1 MAAVT
6 LKEKTSKEQR
16 TVSGIVKTTT
26 HGGCGIKKGMD
37 VLEYGYVSLNKK
49 NEELC
54 GDKVEMIPSEDGG
67 ATLVLADGLGSGVK
81 ANILSTLTSKILCT
95 MAAANVPLE
104 ECIDTVA
111 GSLPVCKQRGVAYST
126 FSLLTVGAD
135 GNGYLAEFDNPP
147 AILLRGGKWVP
158 LERAERTYG
167 GKKLYISKVKLERAD
182 VVLLMSDGVVHAGVG
197 ETLNFG
203 WDIKEIRE
211 FAEIQYDP
219 ALSARTMASIMA
231 NACYELYG
239 HRPGDDTTVLA
250 VKYRAPLTVNMM
262 IGPPSNAE
270 SDSLVVSEFMAHDG
284 KKVVCGGTSSQ
295 VVARELKTQVTTS
308 FDYFDKDVP
317 PIGYINGID
326 LTCEGV
332 LTLKKLLVY
341 AEKYVSVSDPD
352 IKMFKGKDGASLLA
366 NLLLIEASAVNLFVG
381 RGVNLAHEGLGID
394 NKTKLDSVVKLL
406 NILRG
411 LNKSVEIK
419 YY

>member
-1 MAAVT
+1 MNVW
-6 LKEKTSKEQR
+6 
-16 TVSGIVKTTT
+16 
-26 HGGCGIKKGMD
+26 
-37 VLEYGYVSLNKK
+37 EYGYVSLNKK

-54 GDKVEMIPSEDGG
+54 GDKVEMIPAANGG

-104 ECIDTVA
+104 ECIDTIA
-111 GSLPVCKQRGVAYST
+111 GSLPVCRERGVAYST
-126 FSLLTVGAD
+126 FSLLTVAPD
-135 GNGYLAEFDNPP
+135 GTGYLAEFDNPP
-147 AILLRGGKWVP
+147 AVLLRQGKWVS
-158 LERAERTYG
+158 LERAERVYD
-167 GKKLYISKVKLERAD
+167 GKKLYVSEVRLQRGDLI
-182 VVLLMSDGVVHAGVG
+182 LLMSDGVVHAGIG

-262 IGPPSNAE
+262 IGPPSSPE
-270 SDSLVVSEFMAHDG
+270 SDGAVVREFMAHDG
-284 KKVVCGGTSSQ
+284 KRVVCGGTSSQ
-295 VVARELKTQVTTS
+295 VVARELHTEVRTS
-308 FDYFDKDVP
+308 FDYPDKDVP
-317 PIGYINGID
+317 PIGYIDGID

-332 LTLKKLLVY
+332 LTLKRLLTV

-352 IKMFKGKDGASLLA
+352 IKLFGGQDGASKLAQILLV
-366 NLLLIEASAVNLFVG
+366 EASEVRLFVG

-394 NKTKLDSVVKLL
+394 NKTKLDAVVTLIRMFKS
-406 NILRG
+406 
-411 LNKSVEIK
+411 LNKKVEIK

>member
-1 MAAVT
+1 MN
-6 LKEKTSKEQR
+6 S
-16 TVSGIVKTTT
+16 
-26 HGGCGIKKGMD
+26 

-54 GDKVEMIPSEDGG
+54 GDKVEMIPAADGG
-67 ATLVLADGLGSGVK
+67 ATLVLADGMGSGVK

-104 ECIDTVA
+104 ECIDTIA

-126 FSLLTVGAD
+126 FSLLSVTPGGSA
-135 GNGYLAEFDNPP
+135 YLAEFDNPP
-147 AILLRGGKWVP
+147 AILLHGGKYTP
-158 LERAERTYG
+158 LERAERVYS
-167 GKKLYISKVKLERAD
+167 GKKLYLSRFAFERGD
-182 VVLLMSDGVVHAGVG
+182 VLLVMSDGVVHAGVG

-203 WDIKEIRE
+203 WDVKEIRE

-250 VKYRAPLTVNMM
+250 VKFRAPLSVNMM
-262 IGPPSNAE
+262 IGPPSSPE
-270 SDSLVVSEFMAHDG
+270 SDGLVVQEFMAHDG

-308 FDYFDKDVP
+308 FDYIDKDVP

-332 LTLKKLLVY
+332 LTLKKLLTY
-341 AEKYVSVSDPD
+341 ADKYVSVSDPN

-366 NLLLIEASAVNLFVG
+366 NLLLIEASEVNLFVG

-394 NKTKLDSVVKLL
+394 NKTKLDSVVKLI
-406 NILRG
+406 NILKS
-411 LNKSVEIK
+411 LNKKVEIK

>member
-1 MAAVT
+1 MN
-6 LKEKTSKEQR
+6 S
-16 TVSGIVKTTT
+16 
-26 HGGCGIKKGMD
+26 

-54 GDKVEMIPSEDGG
+54 GDKVEMIPAADGG
-67 ATLVLADGLGSGVK
+67 ATLVLADGMGSGVK

-104 ECIDTVA
+104 ECIDTIA

-126 FSLLTVGAD
+126 FSLLSVTPGGSA
-135 GNGYLAEFDNPP
+135 YLAEFDNPP
-147 AILLRGGKWVP
+147 AILLHGGKYTP
-158 LERAERTYG
+158 LERAERVYS
-167 GKKLYISKVKLERAD
+167 GKKLYLSRFAFERGD
-182 VVLLMSDGVVHAGVG
+182 VLLVMSDGVVHAGVG

-203 WDIKEIRE
+203 WDVKEIRE
-211 FAEIQYDP
+211 FAEIQYDH

-250 VKYRAPLTVNMM
+250 VKFRAPLSVNMM
-262 IGPPSNAE
+262 IGPPSSPE
-270 SDSLVVSEFMAHDG
+270 SDGLVVQEFMAHDG

-308 FDYFDKDVP
+308 FDYIDKDVP

-332 LTLKKLLVY
+332 LTLKKLLTY
-341 AEKYVSVSDPD
+341 ADKYVSVSDPD

-366 NLLLIEASAVNLFVG
+366 NLLLIEASEVNLFVG

-394 NKTKLDSVVKLL
+394 NKTKLDSVVKLI
-406 NILRG
+406 NILKS
-411 LNKSVEIK
+411 LNKKVEIK

>member
-1 MAAVT
+1 MN
-6 LKEKTSKEQR
+6 S
-16 TVSGIVKTTT
+16 
-26 HGGCGIKKGMD
+26 

-54 GDKVEMIPSEDGG
+54 GGKVEMIPAADGG
-67 ATLVLADGLGSGVK
+67 ATLVLADGMGSGVK

-104 ECIDTVA
+104 ECIDTIA

-126 FSLLTVGAD
+126 FSLLSVTPGGSA
-135 GNGYLAEFDNPP
+135 YLAEFDNPP
-147 AILLRGGKWVP
+147 AILLHGGKYTP
-158 LERAERTYG
+158 LERAERVYS
-167 GKKLYISKVKLERAD
+167 GKKLYLSRFAFERGD
-182 VVLLMSDGVVHAGVG
+182 VLLVMSDGVVHAGVG

-203 WDIKEIRE
+203 WDVKEIRE

-250 VKYRAPLTVNMM
+250 VKFRAPLSVNMM
-262 IGPPSNAE
+262 IGPPSSPE
-270 SDSLVVSEFMAHDG
+270 SDGLVVQEFMAHDG

-308 FDYFDKDVP
+308 FDYIDKDVP

-332 LTLKKLLVY
+332 LTLKKLLTY
-341 AEKYVSVSDPD
+341 ADKYVSVSDPD

-366 NLLLIEASAVNLFVG
+366 NLLLIEASEVNLFVG

-394 NKTKLDSVVKLL
+394 NKTKLDSVVKLI
-406 NILRG
+406 NILKS
-411 LNKSVEIK
+411 LNKKVEIK

>member
-1 MAAVT
+1 
-6 LKEKTSKEQR
+6 
-16 TVSGIVKTTT
+16 
-26 HGGCGIKKGMD
+26 MD

-54 GDKVEMIPSEDGG
+54 GDKVEMIPADNGG
-67 ATLVLADGLGSGVK
+67 ATLVLADGMGSGVK

-104 ECIDTVA
+104 ECIDTIV

-126 FSLLTVGAD
+126 FSLLSVQPD
-135 GNGYLAEFDNPP
+135 GNAYLAEFDNPP
-147 AILLRGGKWVP
+147 AILLHDGKWVP
-158 LERAERTYG
+158 LERVEKQYDN
-167 GKKLYISKVKLERAD
+167 KKLYLSKFQFQRGD
-182 VVLLMSDGVVHAGVG
+182 VLLVMSDGVVHAGVG

-219 ALSARTMASIMA
+219 SLSARTMASIMA

-239 HRPGDDTTVLA
+239 HRPGDDTTVMA

-262 IGPPSNAE
+262 VGPPSSPE
-270 SDSLVVSEFMAHDG
+270 SDSLVVQEFMAHDG
-284 KKVVCGGTSSQ
+284 KRVVCGGTSSQ

-308 FDYFDKDVP
+308 FDYIDKDVP
-317 PIGYINGID
+317 PIGYIDGID

-332 LTLKKLLVY
+332 LTLKRLLIY
-341 AEKYVSVSDPD
+341 AEKYISVSDPD
-352 IKMFKGKDGASLLA
+352 IKLFKSKDGASLLA
-366 NLLLIEASAVNLFVG
+366 NLLLVEASRVNLFVG

-394 NKTKLDSVVKLL
+394 NKTKLDAVVRLL
-406 NILRG
+406 NILKA
-411 LNKSVEIK
+411 LNKTVEIK